1 MIFDNGEFK
10 TYDEVSHEYVV
21 VPVTTVPVTEL
32 LETWSRLITELSLK
46 EIEHYKCR
54 ESYQALSDK
63 IIESTDF
70 KELYGKNNAEIR
82 KNHVKNELAKEHEHI
97 KNLSFSIDYL
107 IRKISFLKQ
116 LIHTKTVMMEIKE

>member
-1 MIFDNGEFK
+1 MIFDDGEFM
-10 TYDEVSHEYVV
+10 EYNEEISNFVIV
-21 VPVTTVPVTEL
+21 PMTNVPVMEL
-32 LETWSRLITELSLK
+32 LEAWSYLITELSSK
-46 EIEHYKCR
+46 EIELYKCR

-70 KELYGKNNAEIR
+70 KELYGKNNAEVR
-82 KNHVKNELAKEHEHI
+82 KHHVKNELAEEHEHI
-97 KNLSFSIDYL
+97 KNLTFSIDYL